1 MAKDILEDQFDIH
14 GGGIDL
20 IFPHHEN
27 EIAQSTCSNDM
38 KKLANFLASQWFSK
52 DRRGKDVKVTK

>member
-1 MAKDILEDQFDIH
+1 MAKDILGDQFDIH

-38 KKLANFLASQWFSK
+38 KNCQFLASQWFPK
-52 DRRGKDVKVTK
+52 DRRGKDVEVTK